1 MSLFSF
7 FKKKKEQPA
16 PKKQYDYN
24 VIPCTFERLIVR
36 CQRQLSSA
44 ANEKE
49 KALLPNEE
57 DILAL
62 KKAYRAFPKEEEIP
76 LPEQEPLF
84 QIFLFIFDGLDHGE
98 LPRPFL
104 QGFLKVMEYSSFL
117 KEANWEK
124 SNRIARF
131 LFPYW
136 EALVNEAVCIYYHL
150 KDGDSPASTDDMAQE
165 MCGHSEKDLLAKKAI
180 VEEREK
186 ALQEAIRQ

>member
-16 PKKQYDYN
+16 PKKQYHYN
-24 VIPCTFERLIVR
+24 VIPCTFEHLIVR
-36 CQRQLSSA
+36 CQYQLSSA

-62 KKAYRAFPKEEEIP
+62 KKAYQAFPKEEEIP

-84 QIFLFIFDGLDHGE
+84 QIFLSIVDGLDHGQ

-104 QGFLKVMEYSSFL
+104 QCFLKVMEYSSFL
-117 KEANWEK
+117 KEADWEK
-124 SNRIARF
+124 SNRIATF

-136 EALVNEAVCIYYHL
+136 EALVNEAVCRYLRL
-150 KDGDSPASTDDMAQE
+150 KEGDSPASTDGMAQE